1 MTNQPGGAANVF
13 TIGNGLTFARLV
25 LLPIIIVGVVAGH
38 GWVAAIA
45 MMVVVLTDLLDGR
58 IARRLKEAS
67 AFGKTLDSTVDF
79 VLIYSLFITF
89 YAAGRLA
96 TYQFA
101 FLYLAMLAILSL
113 QFFMTAQGAAAAVTT
128 TALGK
133 ATGALQY
140 GYLLILVALEVLPH
154 SRTAAMLSL
163 AVFALLA
170 AAIVVSSIESVAI
183 IAKTAGTKE
192 RN

>member
-1 MTNQPGGAANVF
+1 MTNEPSGAANVF

-25 LLPIIIVGVVAGH
+25 LLPIIIVGVVTGH
-38 GWVAAIA
+38 GWIAAVA
-45 MMVVVLTDLLDGR
+45 MMAVVLTDLLDGR

-113 QFFMTAQGAAAAVTT
+113 QFFMTAQGAGAVVTT
-128 TALGK
+128 TTPGK
-133 ATGALQY
+133 VTGALQY
-140 GYLLILVALEVLPH
+140 GYLLILVALEVVPQG
-154 SRTAAMLSL
+154 RTAAMLSL
-163 AVFALLA
+163 GVFVLLA

-183 IAKTAGTKE
+183 IARAARRAKP
-192 RN
+192 R